1 MKNFKHSIVAMIAVA
16 MISSLAAAQAADMKQ
31 EKLQRA
37 ANINSAAM
45 AENITL
51 AEKDMTEA
59 VKGIAFT
66 TTDTDLAPAP
76 IANAEAAPVDT
87 AVVDESVAAAKSFY
101 QIGYT
106 SLTSGTLNVR
116 TEPSDEAEV
125 IDEIGPC
132 KEVEIME
139 NSEGWLRVTYDGGKV
154 GYVTSD
160 SITTDKSDAEYAAM
174 HYDNYKRAKVN
185 TPGTCVRVRSEAT
198 TDSDTV
204 DVLDHTEDVIVLW
217 GEGDWIRVCYGE
229 DYTEGYVINTSLEL
243 TGEWVPKS
251 EVSQKQQEI
260 AEAKAAAERAER
272 IAQQNAAR
280 ANVPSSSSS
289 SAKSSSSGS
298 GAPAASSKG
307 QAIVNTAMQY
317 LGTPYVWGG
326 TSPSGFDCSGLVQY
340 SCAKNGIS
348 VSRVAADQ
356 RNNGSYV
363 SRENLQPGD
372 LVFFSNGG
380 GISHV
385 GIYVGDGNMVHA
397 PHTGDVVKVSSINTN
412 YRISQYAGAVRV
424 Y

>member
-1 MKNFKHSIVAMIAVA
+1 MRNFKHSIVAMIAVA
-16 MISSLAAAQAADMKQ
+16 MISSLAAAQAADIRQ
-31 EKLQRA
+31 EKIQRA
-37 ANINSAAM
+37 AKINSASA
-45 AENITL
+45 AESITI
-51 AEKDMTEA
+51 AEKDLTDA
-59 VKGIAFT
+59 VKGIALT
-66 TTDTDLAPAP
+66 TVEADVMPEP
-76 IANAEAAPVDT
+76 IANAPSAPVDT
-87 AVVDESVAAAKSFY
+87 AIIDESVAAAKSFY

-106 SLTSGTLNVR
+106 SLTNGTLNVR
-116 TEPSDEAEV
+116 KEPSDEAEV
-125 IDEIGPC
+125 IDELGPC

-139 NSEGWLRVTYDGGKV
+139 NSEGWLRVTYDGGKI
-154 GYVTSD
+154 GYVAGS
-160 SITTDKSDAEYAAM
+160 SITTNKADAEYAAM

-198 TDSDTV
+198 TESDTL
-204 DVLDHTEDVIVLW
+204 DVLNDTEDVIVLW
-217 GEGDWIRVCYGE
+217 GEGDWIKVCYGE
-229 DYTEGYVINTSLEL
+229 DYKEGFVINTSLEL
-243 TGEWVPKS
+243 TGEWVPKAD
-251 EVSQKQQEI
+251 VSKKQQEI
-260 AEAKAAAERAER
+260 AEAKAAAERAEQ
-272 IAQQNAAR
+272 IAQQNASR
-280 ANVPSSSSS
+280 SNT
-289 SAKSSSSGS
+289 AKTSGS

-385 GIYVGDGNMVHA
+385 GIYIGDGNMVHA
-397 PHTGDVVKVSSINTN
+397 PHTGDVVKVSSINTS